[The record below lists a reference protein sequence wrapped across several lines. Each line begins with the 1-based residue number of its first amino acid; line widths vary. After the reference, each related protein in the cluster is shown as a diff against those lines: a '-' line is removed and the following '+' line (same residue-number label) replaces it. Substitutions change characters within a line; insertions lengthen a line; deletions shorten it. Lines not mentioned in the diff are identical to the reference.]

1 MASKAR
7 PDIEAAVGQLL
18 DLASA
23 DANDVPVLLALAHGF
38 LLLKQTAKA
47 RNQLKV
53 RRRMCAAP
61 QLQGRN
67 TLPAVCSVACRTR

>member
-1 MASKAR
+1 MRQVLSAYALMASKAR
-7 PDIEAAVGQLL
+7 ADIEAAVRQLL
-18 DLASA
+18 DLAAA

-53 RRRMCAAP
+53 RRMRLA
-61 QLQGRN
+61 G
-67 TLPAVCSVACRTR
+67 